1 MSSEFIIEIIKEV
14 QKTYEANA
22 SEIEKLDQ
30 AIGDGD
36 HVINMRRG
44 MGTILQIEKELSSLK
59 PGDALNKIGMTLL
72 TSIGGAAGPLF
83 ASLFMGMGKV
93 QGSNDIPD
101 NKTVAKMFS
110 SGVELVK
117 QRGKADVGDKT
128 MLDVLIPVSELFSEL
143 VGADNLSNNEILEQ
157 LMAEAERGMLFTKDI
172 VATKGRASYL
182 GDRAKGH
189 IDPGAKSCQLIIFTI
204 CNYLINRGE
213 DK

>member
-1 MSSEFIIEIIKEV
+1 MNSEMIIQILREV
-14 QKTYEANA
+14 QKAYEANA

-44 MGTILQIEKELSSLK
+44 MKAILEIEEELGSLK
-59 PGDALNKIGMTLL
+59 PGEALNKIGMTLL
-72 TSIGGAAGPLF
+72 SSIGGAAGPLF
-83 ASLFMGMGKV
+83 ASLFMGMAKV
-93 QGSNDIPD
+93 PGSD
-101 NKTVAKMFS
+101 NIDDRKTVAKMFS

-128 MLDVLIPVSELFSEL
+128 MLDVLIPVSQLFSKL
-143 VGADNLSNNEILEQ
+143 VEEGDLSKNEILQQ
-157 LMAEAERGMLFTKDI
+157 LMAEAERGMLSTKDI

-182 GDRAKGH
+182 GERAKGH

-204 CNYLINRGE
+204 CNYLMNRGQN
-213 DK
+213 K